1 MGANKNRKK
10 TSTVAR
16 NDYTRLEA
24 KNKKSTNHAR
34 QNSLTWIQINEAAVD
49 TSSQA
54 LGHF

>member
-10 TSTVAR
+10 ASTVAR